1 MAELSGWNRALFRFR
16 PQLEDRLKIE
26 HHISS
31 LHEAVPG
38 GFLTSREEKDIM
50 SQTTDYSKVRKFVDI
65 LATKDEKAFDAVVA
79 FLKTTGQAEL
89 AEELESA
96 AKEGTL
102 SPLKAFVVHTGSYLA
117 GIITMIPLT

>member
-1 MAELSGWNRALFRFR
+1 MAELSGWKRALFRFR

-38 GFLTSREEKDIM
+38 GFLTSREEIDIT

-65 LATKDEKAFDAVVA
+65 LAAKDEKAFGAFVA
-79 FLKTTGQAEL
+79 FLKKTIGQAEL
-89 AEELESA
+89 AEELETA
-96 AKEGTL
+96 AKEGIL
-102 SPLKAFVVHTGSYLA
+102 RLLKAFVVHTSQALL
-117 GIITMIPLT
+117 P